1 MFSVSELCKWILTDL
16 SLEPNLQFMRSVTL
30 NR

>member
-1 MFSVSELCKWILTDL
+1 MFSVLELCKWILADL
-16 SLEPNLQFMRSVTL
+16 SSMLNLYFTLSVTL